1 MADAFELAV
10 VQQPIAVAAGDNFD
24 TAVLAEGI
32 GQRHPHGEHV
42 SLVGLGQN
50 HAVVLMPG
58 RGTDGEAGDAA
69 VVVLG
74 DTGQK
79 LLGRFD
85 ADVLD
90 GVGVDFRAD
99 EVFDDVEELFVAQ
112 HREGGGTNR
121 DGRVRADA
129 ALGQR
134 DVEVL
139 GVNLAGFVVD
149 LAEALVK
156 AEVGVCGGN
165 LPYGE
170 KLVGKLVE
178 DFVVFGQDGIDVSGG
193 IEEVFD
199 EDEAV
204 FVVLV
209 ELGRG

>member
-1 MADAFELAV
+1 MVADRVADALELAV
-10 VQQPIAVAAGDNFD
+10 VQQPVAMAARDNFD
-24 TAVLAEGI
+24 TAVFAEGV

-42 SLVGLGQN
+42 GLVGLGQN
-50 HAVVLMPG
+50 HAIVLVPG
-58 RGTDGEAGDAA
+58 RGTHGEAGNAA

-74 DTGQK
+74 DTGQV

-112 HREGGGTNR
+112 HGEGGGADGN
-121 DGRVRADA
+121 GRVRADA

-156 AEVGVCGGN
+156 AEIGVLGGD
-165 LPYGE
+165 LPRGK
-170 KLVGKLVE
+170 KLVGEIVE
-178 DFVVFGQDGIDVSGG
+178 DFVVFG
-193 IEEVFD
+193 
-199 EDEAV
+199 
-204 FVVLV
+204 
-209 ELGRG
+209 

>member
-1 MADAFELAV
+1 MRPWWSF
-10 VQQPIAVAAGDNFD
+10 
-24 TAVLAEGI
+24 
-32 GQRHPHGEHV
+32 
-42 SLVGLGQN
+42 
-50 HAVVLMPG
+50 
-58 RGTDGEAGDAA
+58 
-69 VVVLG
+69 G
-74 DTGQK
+74 DTGQE

-90 GVGVDFRAD
+90 GIGVDFRAD

-112 HREGGGTNR
+112 HGEGGGADG

-149 LAEALVK
+149 LAEALIK
-156 AEVGVCGGN
+156 AEVGVFGGYLTCGK
-165 LPYGE
+165 
-170 KLVGKLVE
+170 KLVGEIVE
-178 DFVVFGQDGIDVSGG
+178 DFVVFGQDGIDVGG
-193 IEEVFD
+193 GVEEVFD

-209 ELGRG
+209 ELGWG

>member
-1 MADAFELAV
+1 MADAHELAV
-10 VQQPIAVAAGDNFD
+10 VQQPFAVAAGYYFD
-24 TAVLAEGI
+24 AAVLAKGV

-42 SLVGLGQN
+42 GLVGFGQN

-58 RGTDGEAGDAA
+58 RGTDGEASDAA
-69 VVVLG
+69 VVVFG
-74 DTGQK
+74 DTGQV

-90 GVGVDFRAD
+90 GVGVDFWAD

-112 HREGGGTNR
+112 HGEGGGADG
-121 DGRVRADA
+121 DGRVRANA

-139 GVNLAGFVVD
+139 GIDLAGFVVD
-149 LAEALVK
+149 LAKALVK
-156 AEVGVCGGN
+156 AEVGVFRGY
-165 LPYGE
+165 LPCGE

-178 DFVVFGQDGIDVSGG
+178 DFVVFGQDGIDVRGG

-204 FVVLV
+204 LAIVV
-209 ELGRG
+209 ELGWG